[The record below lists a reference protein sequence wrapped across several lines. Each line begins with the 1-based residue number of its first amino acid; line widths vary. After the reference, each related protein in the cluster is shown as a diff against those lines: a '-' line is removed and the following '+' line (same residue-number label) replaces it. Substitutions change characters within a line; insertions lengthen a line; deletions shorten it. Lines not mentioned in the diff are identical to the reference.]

1 MWGGMAAEATPKKLP
16 FTLQPGERV
25 LAFVRRHWLYFSLK
39 IAVVALVGGGGA
51 ALGIAVVVM
60 TFGFDGV
67 PGLIAGA
74 VIAAWTAYWLVRGY
88 FTWYRYQNDIWVVT
102 NQRLVDSLKRHWF
115 HHQMASTDL
124 VDVEDLRVERH
135 GVLETVFDFGDVQCQ
150 TAGVVQNFVLA
161 GIPRPARLLA
171 VVDGARDAARRS
183 LGAADAVR

>member
-1 MWGGMAAEATPKKLP
+1 MSGGMAAQPNAKKLP
-16 FTLQPGERV
+16 FTLQPGEQV

-39 IAVVALVGGGGA
+39 IAGVVLAGLGGT
-51 ALGIAVVVM
+51 ALGIAAVVM
-60 TFGFDGV
+60 TFGFDGL
-67 PGLIAGA
+67 PGVIAGA
-74 VIAAWTAYWLVRGY
+74 VIAAWAVYWAVRAY

-135 GVLETVFDFGDVQCQ
+135 GILETVFDFGDVQCQ
-150 TAGVVQNFVLA
+150 TAGVVQNFVLS
-161 GIPRPARLLA
+161 GIPQPARLLA

-183 LGAADAVR
+183 LGPTDTVR